1 MEGKIYMSKKMY
13 EKIIEKEMDGF
24 VKLTGIG
31 NVEVDEGYA
40 KGEIEIKPVHLNPIG
55 TVHGGVLFTLAD
67 TIGGLASIS
76 RGGFSTT
83 VSSDIVYLNPTMNS
97 KKLIAEST
105 EIKHGKRMSTIDTM
119 IYDDN
124 GSKIAKVTGV
134 FYYLKEDGKAV

>member
-97 KKLIAEST
+97 KKLIARKYRNKARQKNEYY
-105 EIKHGKRMSTIDTM
+105 RY
-119 IYDDN
+119 YD
-124 GSKIAKVTGV
+124 I
-134 FYYLKEDGKAV
+134 